1 MYPTQANAGDYAI
14 TSWNWLRS
22 SGYAGTWSKI
32 FLFYCTLGCY
42 YIHWKWKLL
51 SHVWP
56 LPTPW
61 TTPWNSPGHNGV
73 GTLFL
78 LQDIFPI
85 QGSNPG
91 LLDCR
96 RILYHLSHKGIP
108 NGPNECIE
116 LITPGCSIK
125 SWSHLLSVSTP
136 AQWYITPIKCTNA
149 PIKLEWLHNLV
160 FSLCLYFTPNQL
172 RRES

>member
-1 MYPTQANAGDYAI
+1 MQGTMPSLHETDLGPLGMLVLDPRYSFSIVLWVVTISTESESCSVMSDPFLPHGLLHGILQAIMGWVPFSFSRI
-14 TSWNWLRS
+14 S
-22 SGYAGTWSKI
+22 SQSRDQT
-32 FLFYCTLGCY
+32 
-42 YIHWKWKLL
+42 
-51 SHVWP
+51 
-56 LPTPW
+56 
-61 TTPWNSPGHNGV
+61 
-73 GTLFL
+73 
-78 LQDIFPI
+78 

-108 NGPNECIE
+108 TGPNECIE